1 MIKLMDRQMIYAY
14 FRSYFVCLAS
24 LVSLW
29 VVVDLFTNL
38 DDFTHHHKTFVGVL
52 QHIGSYYGFRLT
64 KIFDQLCEPIV
75 LMAATFTIAWMQRCN
90 EQYPLLSAGVS
101 TKRIVLP
108 VLLCASFMLTLTV
121 RQPGIRHS
129 RPSPTV

>member
-1 MIKLMDRQMIYAY
+1 MIKLMDRQMIYGY
-14 FRSYFVCLAS
+14 FKSYFVCLAS

-64 KIFDQLCEPIV
+64 QDLRPAV
-75 LMAATFTIAWMQRCN
+75 RADRAAGRHVHGRLDAALQRAI
-90 EQYPLLSAGVS
+90 SAAVGRRLDEAHRAAGAALRARS
-101 TKRIVLP
+101 
-108 VLLCASFMLTLTV
+108 C
-121 RQPGIRHS
+121 
-129 RPSPTV
+129 